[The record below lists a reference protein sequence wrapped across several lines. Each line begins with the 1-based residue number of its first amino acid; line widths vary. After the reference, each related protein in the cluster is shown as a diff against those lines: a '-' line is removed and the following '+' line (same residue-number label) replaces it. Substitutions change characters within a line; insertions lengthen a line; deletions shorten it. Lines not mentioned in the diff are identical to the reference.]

1 MVFLKK
7 QNDVDTKEMYINKGG
22 ENMRRENGITLIAL
36 IITIIILVI
45 LAAVSVSAVLNMK
58 IVDYAV
64 SGSQGYAQAGKDEEK
79 MLDETS
85 NKLDDTVTKI
95 KNIQG
100 STSSKD
106 ESTKVEA
113 FLNSEDFGLP
123 TDGVW
128 TLSDGTKLAYLGPD
142 FSDES
147 GASIYCLYNNVVY
160 KAVRT
165 EATEATGALTE
176 VTSVEVASVNG
187 PVLLATEPTYEYK
200 VTKTNIDASK
210 LGTYNSGKITLAAGE
225 FVCEVTDDGYVVNG
239 FLYSN
244 KGVCL
249 GNASRE
255 DASAK

>member
-1 MVFLKK
+1 MVYNVEEIEKISIWYFGRK
-7 QNDVDTKEMYINKGG
+7 QNDEDTKEMYINKGG

-85 NKLDDTVTKI
+85 NTIDDTVTKI

-106 ESTKVEA
+106 ESTTIA
-113 FLNSEDFGLP
+113 TALNNDSLTFTNG
-123 TDGVW
+123 TA
-128 TLSDGTKLAYLGPD
+128 TLGGKTISDLGPGANVGEEYYLYDGT
-142 FSDES
+142 
-147 GASIYCLYNNVVY
+147 VY
-160 KAVRT
+160 KAVET
-165 EATEATGALTE
+165 EVTGALTE

-187 PVLLATEPTYEYK
+187 PVLLATEPTYEWK
-200 VTKTNIDASK
+200 VTKTSIDATEKAYGPVNPRPVHVDMENQPLPSPK
-210 LGTYNSGKITLAAGE
+210 AAH
-225 FVCEVTDDGYVVNG
+225 
-239 FLYSN
+239 
-244 KGVCL
+244 
-249 GNASRE
+249 A
-255 DASAK
+255 

>member
-100 STSSKD
+100 STQTNTSVD
-106 ESTKVEA
+106 HSTELA
-113 FLNSEDFGLP
+113 AAMNDGTFFDLEY
-123 TDGVW
+123 TDGTTTFDGK
-128 TLSDGTKLAYLGPD
+128 TLSYLGRD
-142 FSDES
+142 YSNGGYGDQ
-147 GASIYCLYNNVVY
+147 YYLYDNAVY
-160 KAVRT
+160 KATGSQT
-165 EATEATGALTE
+165 ETTGALE
-176 VTSVEVASVNG
+176 PVSSVEVASVELRG
-187 PVLLATEPTYEYK
+187 IELAVLEYTVVK
-200 VTKTNIDASK
+200 TDVNPSSLGYKSTTK
-210 LGTYNSGKITLAAGE
+210 KITLAWGTFDCVDNGNGE
-225 FVCEVTDDGYVVNG
+225 YAVGDNI
-239 FLYSN
+239 YSAT
-244 KGVCL
+244 GVHL
-249 GNASRE
+249 RYIGG
-255 DASAK
+255 K